1 MMYKMQLN
9 CIIAVG
15 IQANNL
21 KKNTQSKSRSKLLEE
36 LKSES
41 YDLLVIG
48 GGATGAGIA
57 LDAVS
62 RGLKTALIEMGD
74 FASGTS
80 SKSTKLIH
88 GGLRYLKQLDIGLVR
103 ETGTERAILHRLAP
117 HLVLPE
123 KMILP
128 LIEDGTYGYWSTS
141 FGLKVYD
148 ILAGVSG
155 DDRRK
160 MLTKKKTLALEPLI
174 NDKVLK
180 GSGFYAEYRTDDARL
195 TIEIIKTAAQH
206 GATSL
211 NYIKAVEFGYENGE
225 IVSVE
230 CMDVLT
236 QERFTLRP
244 NTVVAAGGAWVD
256 QLRKKDNSLKGKR
269 LHHTKGVHIVVPK
282 EKFPLNYTVYF
293 DVPDGR
299 MMFAIPRGRV
309 TYIGTTDTNYTG
321 DLGRIVTTKED
332 VEYILSSTKS
342 AFPSIDLN
350 IGDVISNWAGIRPLI
365 HEDGKSPSELSR
377 KDEIFESESGL
388 IAIAGGKLTGYRKM
402 AERVV
407 DKVEDRLDDTR
418 ILSIQSCQTKDIFLT
433 PHTLKSVPEVNALI
447 QELEVSVT
455 ALGLDEYFAWYLVTN
470 YGFVAKTILADVK
483 RFNNNPEIALT
494 RAELAYCLV
503 NEYVCTLSDF
513 YVRRTG
519 KLYFEIQN
527 IHLTKSFII
536 DDFVDYFAWT
546 SEEKSKYVADFER
559 EYKDATTY
567 YDEDFA

>member
-1 MMYKMQLN
+1 M
-9 CIIAVG
+9 
-15 IQANNL
+15 
-21 KKNTQSKSRSKLLEE
+21 KKNTQSKSRSKLLDE

-57 LDAVS
+57 LDAAS

-211 NYIKAVEFGYENGE
+211 NYIKAVDFGYENGE

-244 NTVVAAGGAWVD
+244 HTIVAAGGAWVD

-546 SEEKSKYVADFER
+546 AEEKSKYVADFER

-567 YDEDFA
+567 YGEDFA

>member
-1 MMYKMQLN
+1 M
-9 CIIAVG
+9 
-15 IQANNL
+15 
-21 KKNTQSKSRSKLLEE
+21 KKNTVLKNRAQSLLD
-36 LKSES
+36 LKSGH

-57 LDAVS
+57 LDAAS
-62 RGLKTALIEMGD
+62 RGLHTALIEMGD

-103 ETGTERAILHRLAP
+103 ETGTERAILHKLAP
-117 HLVLPE
+117 HLVIPE

-128 LIEDGTYGYWSTS
+128 LIEGGTYGKWSTS

-148 ILAGVSG
+148 ILAGVTG

-160 MLTKKKTLALEPLI
+160 MLSKNKTLELEPLI

-195 TIEIIKTAAQH
+195 TIEIIKTAAQY

-211 NYIKAVEFGYENGE
+211 NYIKAMDFGYEDGK

-230 CMDVLT
+230 CMDMLSK
-236 QERFTLRP
+236 EKFTLRP
-244 NTVVAAGGAWVD
+244 NSIVAAGGAWVD
-256 QLRKKDNSLKGKR
+256 KIRKKDNSLKGKR
-269 LHHTKGVHIVVPK
+269 LHHTKGVHVVVPR

-309 TYIGTTDTNYTG
+309 TYIGTSDTTYKG

-332 VEYILSSTKS
+332 VAYILSSAMS
-342 AFPSIDLN
+342 AFPSIDLS
-350 IGDVISNWAGIRPLI
+350 IEDVISNWAGIRPLI

-377 KDEIFESESGL
+377 KDEIFISDSGL

-407 DKVEDRLDDTR
+407 DKVEENVDSKIRNSLK
-418 ILSIQSCQTKDIFLT
+418 SCQTKDIFLT
-433 PHTLKSVPEVNALI
+433 ANALKNVSDVNALI
-447 QELEVSVT
+447 KELEIRIES
-455 ALGLDEYFAWYLVTN
+455 LGLDTYFAWYLVTN
-470 YGFVAKTILADVK
+470 YG
-483 RFNNNPEIALT
+483 
-494 RAELAYCLV
+494 
-503 NEYVCTLSDF
+503 YVSKLS
-513 YVRRTG
+513 
-519 KLYFEIQN
+519 L
-527 IHLTKSFII
+527 IHI
-536 DDFVDYFAWT
+536 
-546 SEEKSKYVADFER
+546 
-559 EYKDATTY
+559 
-567 YDEDFA
+567 

>member
-1 MMYKMQLN
+1 MKEN
-9 CIIAVG
+9 
-15 IQANNL
+15 
-21 KKNTQSKSRSKLLEE
+21 KQSISRSQSLRAFKTG
-36 LKSES
+36 S

-57 LDAVS
+57 LDAAS
-62 RGLKTALIEMGD
+62 RGIHTALIEMGD

-117 HLVLPE
+117 HLVIPE

-128 LIEDGTYGYWSTS
+128 LIEGGTYGYWSTS
-141 FGLKVYD
+141 LGLKVYD
-148 ILAGVSG
+148 ILAGVTG

-160 MLTKKKTLALEPLI
+160 MLSKKKTLSLEPLI

-195 TIEIIKTAAQH
+195 TIEIIKTAAKY

-211 NYIKAVEFGYENGE
+211 NYIKAVDFGYEDGE
-225 IVSVE
+225 INSVE
-230 CMDVLT
+230 CMDMLT
-236 QERFTLRP
+236 KEKFTIRP
-244 NTVVAAGGAWVD
+244 KTIVAAGGAWVD
-256 QLRKKDNSLKGKR
+256 KIRKKDNSLKGKR

-309 TYIGTTDTNYTG
+309 TYIGTTDTTYTG

-332 VEYILSSTKS
+332 VDYILSSTKS

-350 IGDVISNWAGIRPLI
+350 IDDVISNWAGIRPLI

-377 KDEIFESESGL
+377 KDEIFISDTGL

-407 DKVEDRLDDTR
+407 DTVEDSLDDTR
-418 ILSIQSCQTKDIFLT
+418 VLSVQSCQTKDIFLT
-433 PHTLKSVPEVNALI
+433 TNALKSVSEVDALI
-447 QELEVSVT
+447 KELEIEATS
-455 ALGLDEYFAWYLVTN
+455 LGLDAYFAWYLVTN
-470 YGFVAKTILADVK
+470 YGRAAKTILEGVK
-483 RFNNNPEIALT
+483 HYENSPEIALT
-494 RAELAYCLV
+494 RAELAYCLAY
-503 NEYVCTLSDF
+503 EYVFTLADF

-527 IHLTKSFII
+527 IALTKSYIV
-536 DDFVDYFAWT
+536 DDFVAHFDWT
-546 SEEKSKYVADFER
+546 AEEKSKYVADFEQ

-567 YDEDFA
+567 YDEEFA